1 MKEGKWDQARFWDCR
16 NSMQARRDK
25 KSTQFTSCALSK
37 KTGAGATDF
46 FPLAERK
53 LVSWEKRQKADKH
66 IYAACFL
73 FEYNFVNKTRLW

>member
-46 FPLAERK
+46 FSTGRK
-53 LVSWEKRQKADKH
+53 ETCFMGKKTKGRQTY
-66 IYAACFL
+66 IRSL
-73 FEYNFVNKTRLW
+73 FSLWI